1 MPAGH
6 KFRRIGYAAV
16 VSMVA
21 LDTFLG
27 EYIKNGEV
35 DLFLVKDG
43 QAEKLKKNEKTRN
56 LNKNP
61 YFVMIF

>member
-1 MPAGH
+1 
-6 KFRRIGYAAV
+6 
-16 VSMVA
+16 MVA